1 MIMRADD
8 SSGVMGSAIRALL
21 DIRAATAAAAGASAA
36 TLVQWMIK
44 FQFEN
49 DCDYF
54 TIDPVTTHRRKE
66 RRE

>member
-1 MIMRADD
+1 
-8 SSGVMGSAIRALL
+8 MGSAIRALL
-21 DIRAATAAAAGASAA
+21 DIRAATAAAAGASPA